1 MILHLAR
8 LTFATVAAAFC
19 LLSTTGHSAQAQS
32 EWLNAVRAGGH
43 VIVFRHGAT
52 HRDQADTDPLNL
64 KNIAQQRQLNDQGR
78 ALAKSIGDA
87 MRKLKIPIG
96 QVQTSMF
103 NRAVETG
110 KLLGFGE
117 VTSSA
122 DISEG
127 GLVVSPIEN
136 DRRTAAM
143 RKLAATMPPAG
154 TNAVVVSHKP
164 NILDAFGKDWFD
176 VKEGEA
182 SLFRPENGS
191 YKLVARVQMDEW
203 SRIATAS
210 H

>member
-1 MILHLAR
+1 MIRTLEKLYWGGSAMVMHLSR
-8 LTFATVAAAFC
+8 LTFATGPPPFFF
-19 LLSTTGHSAQAQS
+19 LLTTGHSAQAQS

-127 GLVVSPIEN
+127 GLVVTPIEN

-143 RKLAATMPPAG
+143 RKLAAPMPPAG

-164 NILDAFGKDWFD
+164 
-176 VKEGEA
+176 
-182 SLFRPENGS
+182 
-191 YKLVARVQMDEW
+191 
-203 SRIATAS
+203 
-210 H
+210 